1 MESWC
6 PSVLS
11 PKEHGSGEAQRAALL
26 LHPTY
31 LLSQKPF
38 LGLPHHTLGSIWVL
52 GIVYGLVTSTQNHI
66 CHEALGMQCGSDLIC
81 LLIITSP

>member
-1 MESWC
+1 MKSWC

-11 PKEHGSGEAQRAALL
+11 PEEHGTGKTQRAALL

-38 LGLPHHTLGSIWVL
+38 LGLPHHPLGSIWVL
-52 GIVYGLVTSTQNHI
+52 GIVCGLVTSTSQPH
-66 CHEALGMQCGSDLIC
+66 L
-81 LLIITSP
+81 P